1 MYVCRQSKNE
11 EQWKTEYSKVL
22 EYSVLKNVFNEEY
35 FDTYFEINYI
45 EEISSVKDIN
55 TLLDLGYTSNE
66 INIFYEK
73 VPNSINVIT
82 ENSYNKD
89 ITNYITLDYFNEE
102 NLDRYIKYDNNENK
116 LDSIYNTDI
125 INDNYTYEDTV
136 TFVNAYLDKD
146 YYTNDINLTNEEAN
160 NLDVIVNKYY
170 KLNSDYEPSDL
181 TKINS
186 KYSSGSNQRLR
197 KEATSKFEEM
207 ASAMRNEDLKIY
219 AGSTYRSYDY
229 QLGLYNRYVAQ
240 DGFAEAE
247 TYSARAGYSEH
258 QLGLAV
264 DILNGRWS
272 YLSETDKE
280 YEWLINNSYKY
291 GYILRYPRNKEY
303 VTGYVFEDWHF
314 RYLGIE
320 LATKV
325 YENAAKERQEAESNN
340 NEETTEE
347 DNKKLAEE
355 YKDED
360 IFYCL
365 GSGPNF
371 GLSFKLA
378 MTMLMEGAI
387 KHACPEYSAEFRHG
401 LIERAEKDV
410 PIIILRSDFESDEIT
425 DKAIEKVDKKVKYD
439 IIANNATTI
448 TPSTIIPS
456 QPLMSTKWLQTKP
469 RAIVIIKQ
477 GIALK

>member
-1 MYVCRQSKNE
+1 MTKRKRRKLKKKRILLLILSLIIISIGIYLLIP
-11 EQWKTEYSKVL
+11 KTYGYQKEVINVFKENNVYDKLKERKEYSKVL
-22 EYSVLKNVFNEEY
+22 EYSVLENVFNEEY

-45 EEISSVKDIN
+45 EEVSSVQAVN
-55 TLLDLGYTSNE
+55 TMLDLGYTSNE
-66 INIFYEK
+66 INTFYK
-73 VPNSINVIT
+73 KIPNSINIIV

-89 ITNYITLDYFNEE
+89 IINYITLDYFKEE
-102 NLDRYIKYDNNENK
+102 YLDRYIKYDNDENK
-116 LDSIYNTDI
+116 LDSVYNTDV

-160 NLDVIVNKYY
+160 KLDVIVNKYY
-170 KLNSDYEPSDL
+170 KLNSDYEPTDL

-197 KEATSKFEEM
+197 AEAATKFEEM
-207 ASAMRNEDLKIY
+207 ASAMLSEGLKIY

-272 YLSETDKE
+272 YLSETDNE
-280 YEWLINNSYKY
+280 YNWLINNSYKY

-320 LATKV
+320 LAKKV
-325 YENAAKERQEAESNN
+325 YESNLTYD
-340 NEETTEE
+340 EYIAR
-347 DNKKLAEE
+347 NK
-355 YKDED
+355 
-360 IFYCL
+360 
-365 GSGPNF
+365 
-371 GLSFKLA
+371 
-378 MTMLMEGAI
+378 
-387 KHACPEYSAEFRHG
+387 
-401 LIERAEKDV
+401 
-410 PIIILRSDFESDEIT
+410 
-425 DKAIEKVDKKVKYD
+425 
-439 IIANNATTI
+439 
-448 TPSTIIPS
+448 
-456 QPLMSTKWLQTKP
+456 
-469 RAIVIIKQ
+469 
-477 GIALK
+477 

>member
-1 MYVCRQSKNE
+1 MTKRKRRRLKKKRILLLILVLIIIGTGIYFLIP
-11 EQWKTEYSKVL
+11 KTYGYQKEVIAVFKENDVYDKLKERKEYSKVL
-22 EYSVLKNVFNEEY
+22 EYSVLENVFNEEY

-45 EEISSVKDIN
+45 DEVSSVQNIN
-55 TLLDLGYTSNE
+55 SMLDLGYTSNE
-66 INIFYEK
+66 INTFYEK
-73 VPNSINVIT
+73 LPNSINVIV
-82 ENSYNKD
+82 ENSYNKN
-89 ITNYITLDYFNEE
+89 ITNYITLDYFKEE
-102 NLDRYIKYDNNENK
+102 YLDRYIKYDNDENK
-116 LDSIYNTDI
+116 LDSVYNTEI

-197 KEATSKFEEM
+197 KEAAAKFEEM
-207 ASAMRNEDLKIY
+207 ANAMLSEGLKIY

-272 YLSETDKE
+272 YLSESDKE
-280 YEWLINNSYKY
+280 YNWLINNSYKY

-325 YENAAKERQEAESNN
+325 YESNLTYDEYIARQ
-340 NEETTEE
+340 
-347 DNKKLAEE
+347 K
-355 YKDED
+355 
-360 IFYCL
+360 
-365 GSGPNF
+365 
-371 GLSFKLA
+371 
-378 MTMLMEGAI
+378 
-387 KHACPEYSAEFRHG
+387 
-401 LIERAEKDV
+401 
-410 PIIILRSDFESDEIT
+410 
-425 DKAIEKVDKKVKYD
+425 
-439 IIANNATTI
+439 
-448 TPSTIIPS
+448 
-456 QPLMSTKWLQTKP
+456 
-469 RAIVIIKQ
+469 
-477 GIALK
+477 